1 MFSCE
6 FCEIFKNTFSIL
18 HFRMSAPVKGK
29 FKELQPSSFK
39 FSMFRL
45 QLHRVIVNMTIFF
58 IFPCSQN

>member
-39 FSMFRL
+39 FSINVSFTVT
-45 QLHRVIVNMTIFF
+45 Q
-58 IFPCSQN
+58 SYS